1 MGKAPLINHPR
12 IPGAL
17 IHWFLH
23 PNRCWIPLILLQA
36 PGAEPERALP
46 GGIPVPFPLRSGTEF
61 PALRW
66 RSRGFHPNPARIRGE
81 FPPFLLRRRLQADSA
96 VPAGNA
102 GGIPRKWAALSP
114 SSRKS
119 RRSWVGAFGTGIRV
133 ELGIPVWGRAG
144 KAPDT
149 FFVGRKE
156 VSALGGIVGNSAGR
170 KIWIGGWGCQILK
183 WSSGLSRN
191 GIPNYSPGKREI
203 PNIFARNQST
213 PKFHAAEPRGFLV
226 KIPKKKKKWKL
237 LCWFLVVGIW
247 DQGFG
252 TRDFWIWNEGFGD
265 LGWRIWRC
273 GKLWWRIWEFGRD
286 LDRTSAMVSS

>member
-1 MGKAPLINHPR
+1 MAKAPLINHPR

-23 PNRCWIPLILLQA
+23 PNRRWIPLILLQA

-46 GGIPVPFPLRSGTEF
+46 GGIPVPFPLRPGTEF

-66 RSRGFHPNPARIRGE
+66 RSCGFHPNPAWIRGE

-96 VPAGNA
+96 IPARNA
-102 GGIPRKWAALSP
+102 GGIPGKWAALSP
-114 SSRKS
+114 SSGKS

-144 KAPDT
+144 KAPDA

-156 VSALGGIVGNSAGR
+156 VSALRGIVGNSAGR
-170 KIWIGGWGCQILK
+170 KIRIGGWGCRILK
-183 WSSGLSRN
+183 WNPGLFRN
-191 GIPNYSPGKREI
+191 GIPNYSLGKQEI
-203 PNIFARNQST
+203 PNIFPRNQST
-213 PKFHAAEPRGFLV
+213 PKLHEAEPRSFLV
-226 KIPKKKKKWKL
+226 KIPKKKEWKL
-237 LCWFLVVGIW
+237 LCWFLVAGIW

-252 TRDFWIWNEGFGD
+252 MRDLWIWNEGFGD

-273 GKLWWRIWEFGRD
+273 GKLWSRIWEFGRD
-286 LDRTSAMVSS
+286 LDRISPMVSS